1 MKKGILRTVVIM
13 CIIFVAAPA
22 FAAGSLHQC
31 RGQMVLAPAAYY
43 DRSYMKGG
51 ELVVSI
57 QDSMLSIVNL
67 DLANKIKLMTVRLI
81 DSDQNVIKDYLP
93 EPITLDPL
101 QGGHFFANPQNLGID
116 RFPFSPIPPFPG
128 DMLYFLVEWKAEVTV
143 TAPAIGSASLFLLV
157 DGDGPGARPLSI
169 TPHTS
174 KVIKEKKKWLPF

>member
-1 MKKGILRTVVIM
+1 MKKTVLCLVVVM
-13 CIIFVAAPA
+13 CLIFVSVPA
-22 FAAGSLHQC
+22 FAGGAVHQC

-43 DRSYMKGG
+43 DRSYMKDE

-101 QGGHFFANPQNLGID
+101 QGGHFYANPQNLGID
-116 RFPFSPIPPFPG
+116 RFSVSPVPPFPG
-128 DMLYFLVEWKAEVTV
+128 DLLYFLVEWKAEVTV

-169 TPHTS
+169 AHHTS
-174 KVIKEKKKWLPF
+174 KVLKEKKKWLPF

>member
-1 MKKGILRTVVIM
+1 MRESQLTATQKEVVMKKTVLRIVVIM
-13 CIIFVAAPA
+13 CLIFVSVPA
-22 FAAGSLHQC
+22 FAGGAVHKC
-31 RGQMVLAPAAYY
+31 RGQTVWAPAAYY

-101 QGGHFFANPQNLGID
+101 QGVIFLPILRTWASTVFPSLLFLPFLGIC
-116 RFPFSPIPPFPG
+116 
-128 DMLYFLVEWKAEVTV
+128 YTFLSN
-143 TAPAIGSASLFLLV
+143 GRRRL
-157 DGDGPGARPLSI
+157 R
-169 TPHTS
+169 
-174 KVIKEKKKWLPF
+174 